1 LFQHRAK
8 RKYFLV
14 AIDKEQLAC
23 PITNRNPSVAIKAF
37 TIMIIAF
44 DIEGCDVSDSC
55 IQYHH
60 LYHRDPHL
68 FRDLPLNE
76 SLSDG
81 PCFVHLQRVFR
92 MPLIAEH
99 EIPYQVESAKD

>member
-1 LFQHRAK
+1 LLQHRAK

-23 PITNRNPSVAIKAF
+23 PITNRNPSGAIKAF

-60 LYHRDPHL
+60 LYHRDRYQVPKAFQFLRSH
-68 FRDLPLNE
+68 DLPGIIFKAM
-76 SLSDG
+76 SL
-81 PCFVHLQRVFR
+81 Q
-92 MPLIAEH
+92 
-99 EIPYQVESAKD
+99 